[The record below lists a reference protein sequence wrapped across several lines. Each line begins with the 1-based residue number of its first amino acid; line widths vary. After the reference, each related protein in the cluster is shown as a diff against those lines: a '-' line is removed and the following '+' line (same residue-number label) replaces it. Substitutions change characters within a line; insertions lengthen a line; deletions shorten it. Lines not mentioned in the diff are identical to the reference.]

1 MLLGQRERLSSSDVY
16 RINSYYPCPTT
27 IQTSSEQSTSTE
39 PETSTWSTTAT
50 PVGSRTCD
58 GASEST
64 VAPHPLDCTKFY
76 LCQGWTALEMKCPAG
91 LLFNARKSICD
102 WPSAVTDCPRTTVPY
117 SWSAFFFCGIRSGF
131 RHFELHASTTKRK
144 IRDFYLK
151 FSGELC
157 AFDTRILTLNKIWFG
172 VRSADEVRRPLLSLM
187 ARKKNMNVNK
197 RNHQSALRQPIDV
210 TRGEHFS
217 WLVRWAARFLACFN
231 YDNNIGWRQ
240 RRCQFTAH
248 TWLALQAE
256 SCSFSDNEKSAY
268 PSNTTCF
275 WITSLLQ
282 QVPGLF
288 PTAENTTQTL

>member
-1 MLLGQRERLSSSDVY
+1 MILSNEELNSTFDLPCTKSSTIVTKGLKLSSLPKDLVHENNFVKKID
-16 RINSYYPCPTT
+16 RFHI
-27 IQTSSEQSTSTE
+27 
-39 PETSTWSTTAT
+39 
-50 PVGSRTCD
+50 R
-58 GASEST
+58 
-64 VAPHPLDCTKFY
+64 
-76 LCQGWTALEMKCPAG
+76 
-91 LLFNARKSICD
+91 
-102 WPSAVTDCPRTTVPY
+102 AVDPP
-117 SWSAFFFCGIRSGF
+117 FFCGIRSGF

-157 AFDTRILTLNKIWFG
+157 AFDTRVLTLNKIWFG

-256 SCSFSDNEKSAY
+256 SCSFSDNEKSAL